1 MQWAQQQ
8 QRVQGSWTGREDI
21 GRCHRHSS
29 ESKSSGTGRHVARIP
44 GGEGGAGEG
53 LEIRLKTSHSPKM
66 RAFRLKMVMH
76 PTGDELAE
84 TCTWTASQR
93 RSICGRRREDPL
105 PGAAVPA
112 TGTMQSRD
120 QKEGA
125 PQNAYPAKP
134 PSGMQGMVCEPR
146 AKSV

>member
-1 MQWAQQQ
+1 MEGAIATAVRARAQGQAGMWPAFQ
-8 QRVQGSWTGREDI
+8 EER
-21 GRCHRHSS
+21 
-29 ESKSSGTGRHVARIP
+29 
-44 GGEGGAGEG
+44 GGAGEG

-66 RAFRLKMVMH
+66 RAFRLKMVTH